1 MNSKLAIQ
9 TIKESCYKVGY
20 PTHDK
25 EHERRTLINKSCDYA
40 IESIGKLEQIKQII
54 NKQVILPEGKI
65 KKIKEVLEQ
74 E

>member
-1 MNSKLAIQ
+1 MDSKKAREIMR
-9 TIKESCYKVGY
+9 
-20 PTHDK
+20 
-25 EHERRTLINKSCDYA
+25 EHQSGFVKLNPRWCA
-40 IESIGKLEQIKQII
+40 IEKLIEDSEKLEQIKQII